1 MSTLR
6 SLSGLFIVMALGSS
20 TFACSSSDDS
30 SGSGGSKATG
40 GAAGSAGSGGSAGSA
55 AGGAAGSSG
64 DSGACKSCAQM
75 VQTAESD
82 LNKACAGTSATLI
95 QAFVQCTCQ
104 PDVCGGPGKGCE
116 AACKGGQ
123 VDASCVACD
132 QTAAGGTCKSQM
144 DACLADQ

>member
-1 MSTLR
+1 MSTLC
-6 SLSGLFIVMALGSS
+6 SLSSLCVVLALG
-20 TFACSSSDDS
+20 TAVTACSSSDDGS
-30 SGSGGSKATG
+30 GSGSGGHAGPGGSAGAASG
-40 GAAGSAGSGGSAGSA
+40 GAAGK
-55 AGGAAGSSG
+55 SG

-82 LNKACAGTSATLI
+82 LNKACAGNSSTLI

-104 PDVCGGPGKGCE
+104 PDVCGGSGKGCE

-123 VDASCVACD
+123 VDATCVACD
-132 QTAAGGTCKSQM
+132 QTAAAGPCKTQM